1 MVIGS
6 YFVSLLPLPVR
17 LWLGNGGNHYFAPLA
32 LLLLPITFGLVCMMW
47 LLLRILLWPLQY
59 ILRLSG
65 RYVVSI
71 VFGSNLIVRF
81 YRRREDTASRRPRTA
96 ILSMLLIFLVI
107 FILVPWQVAFLGC
120 WLIHFYT
127 CASSL
132 AGLTSHASATGTE
145 AVPLAAVSGDGS
157 PPAGRD
163 DGEHRSALTRQ
174 HFLVQQT
181 NAHLHLLLFMTWLL
195 PLAAPVLAVWV
206 RTLATAGLT
215 TPFDGDHNF
224 LYVAPFLVLVEVLSG
239 GDASAHARAFL

>member
-32 LLLLPITFGLVCMMW
+32 MILLPITFGLVCMMW
-47 LLLRILLWPLQY
+47 WLLRILLWPLQY
-59 ILRLSG
+59 VLRLSD
-65 RYVVSI
+65 RYVVSV
-71 VFGSNLIVRF
+71 VFGSNLMIRSC
-81 YRRREDTASRRPRTA
+81 RRREDTASRRPRSA

-107 FILVPWQVAFLGC
+107 FILVPWQVDFLGC

-132 AGLTSHASATGTE
+132 ASLTSHASATGTE
-145 AVPLAAVSGDGS
+145 AVPLVAMTGDVV
-157 PPAGRD
+157 PPAGRAD
-163 DGEHRSALTRQ
+163 DEHRPAITRQ
-174 HFLVQQT
+174 NFLVQQT

-224 LYVAPFLVLVEVLSG
+224 LYVAPFLVLVDVLSG